1 MNNPVK
7 LLTLLL
13 FFIVST
19 SFRSKKLTGQGYYI
33 IITKHNY
40 ELTLYDDQGWL
51 VKYPVVFGNKDLKD
65 KMVEGDRE
73 TPEGTFTIVS
83 KRPHEKWAK
92 FIMLDYPTAESYAK
106 FNARKAQG
114 LIPKDAQ
121 IGGGIGIHG
130 TWPHES
136 YTIDRFENWTD
147 GCISL
152 KNEDIE
158 ELYKTLPPGT
168 KVIIKP

>member
-1 MNNPVK
+1 MAKLVK
-7 LLTLLL
+7 LITFCLL
-13 FFIVST
+13 FIVFT
-19 SFRSKKLTGQGYYI
+19 SFRSKKDTNQGYYI

-40 ELTLYDDQGWL
+40 ELTLYDDKAWL
-51 VKYPVVFGNKDLKD
+51 VKYPVVFGNKDLRD
-65 KMVEGDRE
+65 KMHEGDKE

-83 KRPHEKWAK
+83 KRLHEKWDR
-92 FIMLDYPTAESYAK
+92 FIMLDYPTPESYVK

-130 TWPHES
+130 TWPHEG
-136 YTIDRFENWTD
+136 YTIDRYENWTD

-158 ELYKTLPPGT
+158 ELFSTVPVGT
-168 KVIIKP
+168 KVIIEQ